1 MREHSHMKLPNWVTA
16 LPHVAIRVIYATFH
30 CQSQRPH
37 DDLTATISRSVIL
50 PVPPNCPRLTT
61 PREPEEVALL
71 CGAARWHFPALPPC
85 SHLLGLLRSTPS
97 LTTTRVWDAIY
108 APVGCIVYINVNLDS
123 KIKVK
128 RLINTYSGSST
139 SLALPQAHLA
149 RISNTTAACPRF
161 PAYAERQL
169 R

>member
-1 MREHSHMKLPNWVTA
+1 MKLPNWVTA

-85 SHLLGLLRSTPS
+85 SHLLALPLSTSS
-97 LTTTRVWDAIY
+97 LTTTRIWDAIY
-108 APVGCIVYINVNLDS
+108 APVGCIVYMNVSLDD

-128 RLINTYSGSST
+128 CLINTYSGSST
-139 SLALPQAHLA
+139 SPYLPPVACVKIDPELLETA
-149 RISNTTAACPRF
+149 RFEC
-161 PAYAERQL
+161 Y
-169 R
+169 